1 MLPEL
6 SCDRTPVIIS
16 VDEVPD
22 KNRQQYLTNRS
33 TDWNKFSNFMNADT
47 KLNIHLKTDDEIEN
61 AAQNLVYTIHAVTKI
76 STQYH
81 IKIKDLYLKMI
92 YISPLV

>member
-61 AAQNLVYTIHAVTKI
+61 AAQNLVQHHTCSDQNIYTIPH
-76 STQYH
+76 QN
-81 IKIKDLYLKMI
+81 
-92 YISPLV
+92 